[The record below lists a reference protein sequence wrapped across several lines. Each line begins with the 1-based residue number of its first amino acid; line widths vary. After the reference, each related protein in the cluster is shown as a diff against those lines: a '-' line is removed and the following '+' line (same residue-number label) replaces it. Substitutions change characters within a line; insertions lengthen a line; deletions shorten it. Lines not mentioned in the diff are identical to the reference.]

1 MKPIRVVGMLRPIG
15 NKGIPYKI
23 DVTIEEQKESSQ
35 PEKTA
40 AMTDE
45 DRARVDAWVA
55 ANAAS
60 ADMERGLRRLV
71 RLGRALRGRSD

>member
-23 DVTIEEQKESSQ
+23 DVTIEEQKESGP

-40 AMTDE
+40 TDAE
-45 DRARVDAWVA
+45 RANVDSRVA
-55 ANAAS
+55 AKVS
-60 ADMERGLRRLV
+60 AERLDRGLRRL
-71 RLGRALRGRSD
+71 GRILRRRRTEWPE